1 MKSDA
6 ENHGLPADPVQTQRE
21 IRALL
26 DAGGLRPRKRFGQ
39 HFLIDGNL
47 MRRLVRAA
55 EPGLDDVVL
64 EVGGGTGGLTDLLI
78 GRVAHVVCVEV
89 DTHLHALLA
98 DRFRDPIRNHQL
110 TLLHGDVLEGKHR
123 ISAEVLKAVKTSWD
137 RRPSCKTSG
146 GQVKLVAN
154 LPYSVVTPL
163 VMNLLV
169 DEPMVRRLVFTVQA
183 EVGERLTAQPGSK
196 AYGPLSIMA
205 QGLCRIRVVA
215 RVSARSFWPRPAIDS
230 LMLRMDVLPGGPT
243 SSTVSLEQR
252 ESLPSPSSP
261 PLPSPSSPPLPTRSS
276 SALPPLSLS
285 PLLSGLQSDREA
297 LRRFSAFVRAT
308 FDHRRK
314 TLRVAL
320 GYVLDQRQRDRIC
333 QRIDGTRRPEVLNL
347 QEWLAIF
354 ETLED
359 ES

>member
-1 MKSDA
+1 METNA
-6 ENHGLPADPVQTQRE
+6 ENHAVHSDAVQTQRE

-55 EPGLDDVVL
+55 EPGPQDVVL

-98 DRFRDPIRNHQL
+98 DRFRDAIRNHQL
-110 TLLHGDVLEGKHR
+110 TLLHGDVLDSKHR
-123 ISAEVLKAVKTSWD
+123 ISSEVLKAVKTAWEQG
-137 RRPSCKTSG
+137 PSRQTSG
-146 GQVKLVAN
+146 GMVKLVAN

-169 DEPMVRRLVFTVQA
+169 DEPVVRRLVFTVQA

-196 AYGPLSIMA
+196 AYGPLSILA
-205 QGLCRIRVVA
+205 QGLCRIKIIA

-230 LMLRMDVLPGGPT
+230 LMLRMDVLPTRQT
-243 SSTVSLEQR
+243 SSAASFEQRDLEQR
-252 ESLPSPSSP
+252 ESLLSPLSSS
-261 PLPSPSSPPLPTRSS
+261 LPSPSS
-276 SALPPLSLS
+276 SALPSPSLS
-285 PLLSGLQSDREA
+285 PLLSGLPSDREA
-297 LRRFSAFVRAT
+297 LRRFTAFVRAT
-308 FDHRRK
+308 FEHRRK
-314 TLRVAL
+314 TLRAAL

-333 QRIDGTRRPEVLNL
+333 QRFDGTRRPEVLNL

-354 ETLED
+354 ETLDD

>member
-55 EPGLDDVVL
+55 EPGPDDVVL

-123 ISAEVLKAVKTSWD
+123 ISAEVLKAVKNSWE
-137 RRPSCKTSG
+137 RRPSCKTRG

-183 EVGERLTAQPGSK
+183 EVGERLTAQPGIK
-196 AYGPLSIMA
+196 AYGPLSILA
-205 QGLCRIRVVA
+205 QGLCRIKIIA

-252 ESLPSPSSP
+252 ESLPSPSSS
-261 PLPSPSSPPLPTRSS
+261 PLPSLP
-276 SALPPLSLS
+276 LS

-297 LRRFSAFVRAT
+297 LRRFAAFVRAT

-347 QEWLAIF
+347 QEWQAIF
-354 ETLED
+354 ETLND
-359 ES
+359 GP

>member
-55 EPGLDDVVL
+55 EPGPDDVVL

-89 DTHLHALLA
+89 DTNLHALLA

-137 RRPSCKTSG
+137 RRPSCKTCG

-154 LPYSVVTPL
+154 LPYSIVTPL

-169 DEPMVRRLVFTVQA
+169 DEPIVRRLVFTVQA
-183 EVGERLTAQPGSK
+183 EVGERLTAQPGIK
-196 AYGPLSIMA
+196 AYGPLSILA
-205 QGLCRIRVVA
+205 QGLCRIKIIA

-230 LMLRMDVLPGGPT
+230 LMLRMDVLPTMQTP
-243 SSTVSLEQR
+243 STVSLEQR
-252 ESLPSPSSP
+252 ESLPSPLSSGLP
-261 PLPSPSSPPLPTRSS
+261 PLPP
-276 SALPPLSLS
+276 S
-285 PLLSGLQSDREA
+285 PLLSGLQSDRDA
-297 LRRFSAFVRAT
+297 LRRFTAFVRAT

-314 TLRVAL
+314 TLRAAL
-320 GYVLDQRQRDRIC
+320 GYVVDQAQRDRIC
-333 QRIDGTRRPEVLNL
+333 QRFDGTRRPEVLNL

-354 ETLED
+354 ETLND
-359 ES
+359 ESERAI

>member
-1 MKSDA
+1 MESEA
-6 ENHGLPADPVQTQRE
+6 ANRALPTDPVQTQRE

-55 EPGLDDVVL
+55 EPGPEDVVL

-98 DRFRDPIRNHQL
+98 DRFRDAIRSHQL
-110 TLLHGDVLEGKHR
+110 TLLHGDVLDSKHR
-123 ISAEVLKAVKTSWD
+123 ISSEVLKAVKTSWE
-137 RRPSCKTSG
+137 RRPPRKTFG
-146 GQVKLVAN
+146 GMVKLVAN
-154 LPYSVVTPL
+154 LPYRVVTPL

-169 DEPMVRRLVFTVQA
+169 DEPVVRRLVFTVQA

-196 AYGPLSIMA
+196 AYGPLSILA
-205 QGLCRIRVVA
+205 QGLCRIKIIA

-230 LMLRMDVLPGGPT
+230 LMLQMDVLPARQT

-252 ESLPSPSSP
+252 ESLPS
-261 PLPSPSSPPLPTRSS
+261 
-276 SALPPLSLS
+276 LSLS
-285 PLLSGLQSDREA
+285 PLLSRLQSDREA
-297 LRRFSAFVRAT
+297 LRRFAAFVRAT

-314 TLRVAL
+314 TLRAAL
-320 GYVLDQRQRDRIC
+320 GYVLNQRQRDRIC
-333 QRIDGTRRPEVLNL
+333 QRFDGTRRPEVLNL

-354 ETLED
+354 EALDD